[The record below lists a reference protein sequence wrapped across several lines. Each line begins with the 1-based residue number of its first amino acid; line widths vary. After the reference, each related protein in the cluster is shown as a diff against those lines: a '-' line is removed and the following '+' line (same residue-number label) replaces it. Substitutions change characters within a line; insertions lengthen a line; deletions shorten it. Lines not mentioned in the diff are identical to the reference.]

1 MTLSSEVRLLQPGGD
16 QAQLQSDR
24 RLPVVAEH
32 EAERRELRGASARP
46 VRWRPPCPGPRSR
59 RFWQPRRQRTL
70 FLATWQAT
78 HLDLT
83 RLLTSLMRHT
93 TIALLHCRPSSAK
106 TQGAAALTVDRPE
119 LTSDV
124 SAASLTTATARPPSS
139 PSPSP
144 QSPARRTGRAAACR
158 AAPAWRRGRRR
169 RRPARC
175 GRRAPSR
182 RRSSWAARR
191 A

>member
-1 MTLSSEVRLLQPGGD
+1 MWPMTLSSEVRLLQPGGD

-83 RLLTSLMRHT
+83 RLLMSLMRHT
-93 TIALLHCRPSSAK
+93 TIALLHCRPSSAP
-106 TQGAAALTVDRPE
+106 ALLLRGGSRF
-119 LTSDV
+119 LG
-124 SAASLTTATARPPSS
+124 ARPPT
-139 PSPSP
+139 
-144 QSPARRTGRAAACR
+144 ARATVRAAAQPGALSSQR
-158 AAPAWRRGRRR
+158 SPHTDIG
-169 RRPARC
+169 
-175 GRRAPSR
+175 SR
-182 RRSSWAARR
+182 RRTTWGVPGTTFQPRR
-191 A
+191 LLTL